1 MMKLLKTL
9 IVLIS
14 LVSFNSKAQDVSN
27 IKTFVQQK
35 AGPHESLQ
43 EFYESFVEEFK
54 ALKLPSNQNQLK
66 LVVKFVIE
74 KDGSFSN
81 ITVIDQS
88 EEVVNE
94 IVRVLSKMP
103 RWKPGYQDGQPVRSS
118 FNLPITIKL
127 NNYDENEDNFKRD
140 VAAYREVLKKYEQ
153 EMDYFKFNCNCV
165 TLTAVIEPDGSSEL
179 FQYETIDKVGL
190 YNIGI
195 KKFSEVNEKKF
206 FKDLIKEISKS
217 ESKYKKVKLGNT
229 DALDVQWFEVWQ
241 ENTIYN
247 RTIFFFEKNVLYTL
261 NFASNS
267 TEITN
272 IVFEE
277 LLQSFQVKQ

>member
-1 MMKLLKTL
+1 MKLLKIL
-9 IVLIS
+9 IVLIA
-14 LVSFNSKAQDVSN
+14 LVSFNSNAQAVDDV
-27 IKTFVQQK
+27 KTFVHQK
-35 AGPHESLQ
+35 AGPYEGMQ
-43 EFYESFVEEFK
+43 DFYKNFVDEFN
-54 ALKLPSNQNQLK
+54 APKLPSNQNQLK
-66 LVVKFVIE
+66 ILVKFIVE

-81 ITVIDQS
+81 VTVIGQS
-88 EEVVNE
+88 EEVTSE

-103 RWKPGYQDGQPVRSS
+103 RWQPGYHEGKPVRSS
-118 FNLPITIKL
+118 FSLPITMKL
-127 NNYDENEDNFKRD
+127 NSYDENEENFKRD
-140 VAAYREVLKKYEQ
+140 VAAYRQILKKYEQ
-153 EMDYFKFNCNCV
+153 ETDYFKLNCNCV

-179 FQYETIDKVGL
+179 FQYETLDKVGL

-229 DALDVQWFEVWQ
+229 DALNVQWFEVWQ
-241 ENTIYN
+241 ENTVYN

-267 TEITN
+267 AEITN
-272 IVFEE
+272 VVFEE
-277 LLQSFQVKQ
+277 LLQSFQIKQ